1 MPSFFQ
7 KVASALV
14 AHSTLYEHPMV
25 FGSFRSWLRLLR
37 QSKRIEPRF
46 YERVILVCL
55 STLASSPLRWI
66 ENLRYGKAVAA
77 TPIHPAPI
85 FIVGHW
91 RTGTTH
97 LHNLLVQDSNLGYVS
112 TFQSMAPGFC
122 LIGNQRIRP
131 LLNFLAHRIHPTRLI
146 DNIPLSFDAPQEKDF
161 AIASLS
167 PYSFLHLFT
176 FPQQAN
182 YFFERYALFKDL
194 PVDILSEWKEIYLG
208 ILRKATFNAQ
218 GKRLVLKNPVNSGRI
233 PAILELFPDARFIH
247 ITRSPYNIF
256 PSMRVV
262 YQNVL
267 PRSQV
272 QSIDSQQVDR
282 CILRFYSLL
291 MGKFLQDKALIPSS
305 NLVEIKFEDLETQ
318 PLEQLGRIYQALQLP
333 GYEQVEP
340 AFQTYLASVAGYQKN
355 RYQID
360 DEVINQV
367 NDHWRFALD
376 AWDYSILQPAN
387 GRVR

>member
-1 MPSFFQ
+1 MPRLS
-7 KVASALV
+7 KTVGSSLV
-14 AHSTLYEHPMV
+14 SHSTLYEHPLV
-25 FGSFRSWLRLLR
+25 FGSFCSWLRLLR
-37 QSKRIEPRF
+37 QSNHIEPRF
-46 YERVILVCL
+46 YERVLLVCL

-66 ENLRYGKAVAA
+66 ESLRYGKAVAI
-77 TPIHPAPI
+77 TPIHPAPV

-97 LHNLLVQDSNLGYVS
+97 LHNLLVQDPDLAFVS
-112 TFQSMAPGFC
+112 TFQTMAPGFF
-122 LIGNQRIRP
+122 LTGNQHIRP
-131 LLNFLAHRIHPTRLI
+131 LLNAIARRIHPTRLI
-146 DNIPLSFDAPQEKDF
+146 DNIPLSFDAPQEEDF
-161 AIASLS
+161 AVANLS

-176 FPQQAN
+176 FPQQAD
-182 YFFERYALFKDL
+182 YFFERYALFQDL
-194 PVDILSEWKEIYLG
+194 PAQTLAEWKEIYLG
-208 ILRKATFNAQ
+208 ILRKATFKAQ
-218 GKRLVLKNPVNSGRI
+218 GRRLVLKNPVNSGRI

-272 QSIDSQQVDR
+272 QSIDPQQIDR
-282 CILRFYSLL
+282 CILDFYSLL
-291 MGKFLQDKALIPSS
+291 MQKFLHDKALIPPA
-305 NLVEIKFEDLETQ
+305 NLVEIRFEDLDTE
-318 PLEQLGRIYQALQLP
+318 PLAQLRHIYQTLQLP

-340 AFQTYLASVAGYQKN
+340 AFKNYLASVADYQKN
-355 RYQID
+355 RYLID

-376 AWDYSILQPAN
+376 TWNYSILEPAN
-387 GRVR
+387 GRLK